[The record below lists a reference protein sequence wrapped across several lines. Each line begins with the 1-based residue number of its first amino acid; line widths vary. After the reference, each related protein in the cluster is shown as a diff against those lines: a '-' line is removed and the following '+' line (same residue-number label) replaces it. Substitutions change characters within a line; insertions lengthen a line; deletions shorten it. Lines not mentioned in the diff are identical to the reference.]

1 MKLPTRV
8 AAVVFALPLLAGA
21 TSAWAQA
28 APSPT
33 RLHVQRAEII
43 DRQGFGQPR
52 LAATMLVPAGW
63 RTQGQVLWHP
73 RGGAGCVQPQAFVLK
88 AEASD
93 GAGLIELHP
102 PQGWAANN
110 AGMPAGECPQG
121 TLRDARSYLEAWVRQ
136 QRPGARVLE
145 WRHRPDKTRPP
156 MEQAFSSG
164 GLSRIW
170 TDAGQ
175 LLIARTGSDGREQRE
190 TLATITMFSQL
201 QSGGIQFF
209 NGQAL
214 GVLSWAS
221 PEGGHDWKR
230 FDAVWDTFRTDPQW
244 QAAVQQ
250 HQNKMHAMQSQMN
263 QDNHRTAMGV
273 LAIQSQTGRDSIAE
287 MARRGEQAHQT
298 RQEIAGMQQRGYE
311 ARSASQDRMQGET
324 VKAIRGIERW
334 ASPSDGGP
342 VAELPNTYAH
352 AWRLKDGSYVL
363 TDSPSFDPNRDLKI
377 EGEALKRVR

>member
-1 MKLPTRV
+1 MKPFTRL
-8 AAVVFALPLLAGA
+8 AASLLEVLLLGSA
-21 TSAWAQA
+21 TLACAQA
-28 APSPT
+28 PM

-73 RGGAGCVQPQAFVLK
+73 RGGGGCVQPQAFVLK
-88 AEASD
+88 AEAAD
-93 GAGLIELHP
+93 GSGLIELHP
-102 PQGWAANN
+102 PQGWTSNSS
-110 AGMPAGECPQG
+110 GMASPDCPTG
-121 TLRDARSYLEAWVRQ
+121 SLREARAYLEAWARQ

-156 MEQAFSSG
+156 MEQTLSASV
-164 GLSRIW
+164 SRIW

-175 LLIARTGSDGREQRE
+175 LLIARTGPDGREQRE
-190 TLATITMFSQL
+190 TLATVMMFSQL
-201 QSGGIQFF
+201 QGAGMSFF

-230 FDAVWDTFRTDPQW
+230 FDAVWDTLRTDPQW

-250 HQNKMHAMQSQMN
+250 HQNKMNSIQAQMN

-273 LAIQSQTGRDSIAE
+273 LAIQGQSGRDTINE
-287 MARRGEQAHQT
+287 MARRGQQAHET

-311 ARSASQDRMQGET
+311 SRSASQDRMQVEN

-334 ASPSDGGP
+334 ASPSGSGP